1 MYSGLTADAVMNY
14 ELINDRVFPFGALY
28 NRTRTVLGD
37 HEYYHILLLEKVV
50 SGDLPC
56 SKEEAA
62 TLAGIQ
68 LRIEESWGRPVLR
81 DVPSPISPDGPST
94 TLKPISEDKE
104 SFLLEVPTFG
114 PGGNLRPVSPLME
127 DAEGEEGETDSKKPP
142 SGVTT
147 PGYQKTIAVPCAPLS
162 NVVKPSQSILS
173 RCYPFSSSTV
183 PFLPSGRI
191 EDCLPPCYREQ
202 AKYMSKL
209 IKVSPLALLYMFCML
224 LEAFVF
230 YFNNS
235 GFNSELLSSG
245 LVLSS

>member
-1 MYSGLTADAVMNY
+1 MKRK
-14 ELINDRVFPFGALY
+14 DRLLEKV
-28 NRTRTVLGD
+28 
-37 HEYYHILLLEKVV
+37 LLEKVV

-209 IKVSPLALLYMFCML
+209 IKSTSSPGVFVAAYISRSIWILGADTSRSIWLLG
-224 LEAFVF
+224 ADT
-230 YFNNS
+230 S
-235 GFNSELLSSG
+235 
-245 LVLSS
+245 